1 MMRRLH
7 WDIALRQANDPGHGL
22 SAFLSRLSVFG
33 MVIAISLLLAAL
45 SVMNGFEREMRVRIL
60 NLVPHVTVR
69 GFVADAEWDSVQ
81 SQLEQSSS
89 VTRQNRFTDIDVLF
103 VVRGDA
109 HVTRLTI
116 TDTDALT
123 AYGGYLR
130 PKVESLEAG
139 ELVIGSHLAGALGVT
154 VGDTISTLF
163 SAGGNEN
170 TLRPSTLRI
179 VSVLDSG
186 TEIDH
191 VFSMAGEGTAAI
203 NESSHGSGLALSLT
217 DPLEAPRFTRYL
229 RDTLPPS
236 FWVTDWT
243 AAQGNLYQA
252 IQLSRQVVALMLASL
267 LIIAI
272 FNVVT
277 SLVLVVSDRRAP
289 SSMLRAIG
297 LSRTDIAQIFV
308 IQGTLIGVGGAMLGA
323 VFGLFLALIIPSVV
337 QLVEMGTGSPLLDT
351 AVYPLAYV
359 PVHIRLQDF
368 LLVPGVALALSI
380 VSCALPAFAAANLPI
395 TEGLRESR

>member
-1 MMRRLH
+1 MRRLH
-7 WDIALRQANDPGHGL
+7 WEIALRQAYDPGYGL

-60 NLVPHVTVR
+60 NLVPHVTIRV
-69 GFVADAEWDSVQ
+69 FAADDDWAQVQ
-81 SQLEQSSS
+81 ADLAQLTS
-89 VTRQNRFTDIDVLF
+89 VTRQNRFTDIDALLIAQ
-103 VVRGDA
+103 GNA

-116 TDTDALT
+116 AEKGAL
-123 AYGGYLR
+123 APYKDFLR
-130 PKVESLEAG
+130 PEVDSLGSG
-139 ELVIGSHLAGALGVT
+139 ELVIGSKLAATLGLR
-154 VGDTISTLF
+154 VGDSVSTLL
-163 SAGGNEN
+163 STGGYQKNLQPG
-170 TLRPSTLRI
+170 TLQI
-179 VSVLDSG
+179 VSLLASD

-191 VFSMAGEGTAAI
+191 VFSMAGQGSI
-203 NESSHGSGLALSLT
+203 DVDESSQGGAIALNLV
-217 DPLEAPRFTRYL
+217 DPLDAPRLAQYL
-229 RDTLPPS
+229 RQTLPTG

-243 AAQGNLYQA
+243 ATQGNLYQA
-252 IQLSRQVVALMLASL
+252 IQLSRQIVALMLASL

-297 LSRTDIAQIFV
+297 LSSTDIAQIFV
-308 IQGTLIGVGGAMLGA
+308 IQGTLIGLGGAVLGA
-323 VFGLFLALIIPSVV
+323 GLGLLLAIVTPSLV
-337 QLVEMGTGSPLLDT
+337 QLIELGSGSPLLDT

-359 PVHIRLQDF
+359 PVDIRLGDF
-368 LLVPGVALALSI
+368 LLAPGLALVLSI
-380 VSCALPAFAAANLPI
+380 VSSTVPAFAAAKLPI